1 MACGFLCSSCLT
13 HAVLANLDGAATEL
27 VSVQCSNGSCG
38 VVRRLEPNDSKSL
51 GSALHVS
58 LHISIHRRELAEQ
71 ILELLP
77 RHRPRKVS
85 DEERGARNA
94 RGSATRAT
102 SAAEATA
109 STSEAAASA
118 TTPSPSAATRGTAGP
133 FAILTHEDLASVQ
146 LRVRHRLNR
155 LRRVGHVRVLHECT
169 ALRASVFVSHN
180 TGACD
185 GTSWGHVKLQLLVRH
200 TPSKVSNV
208 HTVGSRRGKT
218 KLFFRSCSDSGFG
231 FFVGVF
237 GHGRCLS

>member
-85 DEERGARNA
+85 
-94 RGSATRAT
+94 
-102 SAAEATA
+102 
-109 STSEAAASA
+109 
-118 TTPSPSAATRGTAGP
+118 
-133 FAILTHEDLASVQ
+133 
-146 LRVRHRLNR
+146 
-155 LRRVGHVRVLHECT
+155 
-169 ALRASVFVSHN
+169 
-180 TGACD
+180 
-185 GTSWGHVKLQLLVRH
+185 
-200 TPSKVSNV
+200 NV

-231 FFVGVF
+231 F
-237 GHGRCLS
+237 